1 MEECM
6 SLRDFNNA
14 PFPDDPRALHNDPLG
29 NSAGL
34 ESFHTVQPEDIAP
47 NNTPK
52 IVGAVAVAL
61 MVGVAGIAL
70 YASNSGKHPAAVV
83 ATATPATPVV
93 SEPLPAPAAAAPD
106 ASAPLAPP
114 AADKS
119 PASAPSSAK
128 GSAMMEASA
137 PVKEA
142 SMSKKHRRTAS
153 ISASTA
159 SSNAAPSSAAADRMA
174 ADTNQSTVQPQQQQ
188 AIAPPSPSPSDL
200 ASNNTQS
207 NVAVSP
213 NATSAS
219 DIPAQPQAAPQPP
232 APAPAQ
238 EQSAGAAQ
246 AAGQVNQ

>member
-34 ESFHTVQPEDIAP
+34 ESFHTIQPEDVSP

-70 YASNSGKHPAAVV
+70 YASQGKHPAQQIAAV
-83 ATATPATPVV
+83 APAVT
-93 SEPLPAPAAAAPD
+93 EPAPAPEPAPAAMNNPD
-106 ASAPLAPP
+106 ASMPATPP
-114 AADKS
+114 AAATDNS
-119 PASAPSSAK
+119 PAAT
-128 GSAMMEASA
+128 A

-142 SMSKKHRRTAS
+142 SAPKKTHKMTAS
-153 ISASTA
+153 IDTAKSSDVTTSKSASA
-159 SSNAAPSSAAADRMA
+159 SAPSSAAADRMA

-188 AIAPPSPSPSDL
+188 AIAAPTPAPSPSDL
-200 ASNNTQS
+200 ASNNITQPDAAS
-207 NVAVSP
+207 RNPV
-213 NATSAS
+213 TS
-219 DIPAQPQAAPQPP
+219 DVPAQAQATQPP

-238 EQSAGAAQ
+238 EQAAGAPQ
-246 AAGQVNQ
+246 SAGQVNQ